1 MQTTEEFKNFLN
13 KSFQN
18 ASNLLKEGGAFYI
31 WHASRTQIEFEETL
45 RENNM
50 PVREQLIWVKNIFT
64 LGRQDYQW
72 QHEPCFYGWKDG
84 ASHYFTY
91 KRNLPTIIEDK
102 LDFDKM
108 KKEDM
113 KKMLEELLDE
123 PSTIIRE
130 NKPLRSAEHPTMKP
144 IRMCAKL
151 IQNSTRKGDKVL
163 DLFGGS
169 GSTLMACEQLGR
181 TCYMMEYDPRYV
193 DVIIERWEALTGKKA
208 ERMN

>member
-1 MQTTEEFKNFLN
+1 MADDEFKNFLN
-13 KSFQN
+13 KSFKN
-18 ASNLLKEGGAFYI
+18 ASELLKEGGAFYI
-31 WHASRTQIEFEETL
+31 WHASRTQIEFEEAL

-50 PVREQLIWVKNIFT
+50 PVREQLIWVKNTFIF
-64 LGRQDYQW
+64 GRSDYQW

-84 ASHYFTY
+84 GSHYFTY

-102 LDFDKM
+102 LDFEKM
-108 KKEDM
+108 KKEEM
-113 KKMLEELLDE
+113 KELLEQLLNE
-123 PSTIIRE
+123 PSTIVRE

-144 IRMCAKL
+144 IRLCAKL
-151 IQNSTRKGDKVL
+151 IQNSTRKGEKVL

-193 DVIIERWEALTGKKA
+193 DVIIERWEAYTGKKA